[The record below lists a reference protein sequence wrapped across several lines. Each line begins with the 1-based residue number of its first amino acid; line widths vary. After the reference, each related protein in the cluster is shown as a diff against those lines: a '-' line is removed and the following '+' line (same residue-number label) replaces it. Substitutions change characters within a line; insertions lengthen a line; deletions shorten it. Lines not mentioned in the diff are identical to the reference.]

1 MKTMFLIVKCAN
13 DLEEG
18 ATFTATP
25 EEFATLVNREG
36 ADYTFDIGTTLTD
49 RVLNTVWFSVTM
61 HRVPVQVI
69 G

>member
-18 ATFTATP
+18 TTFTTTP
-25 EEFATLVNREG
+25 EEFAALVNKES

-61 HRVPVQVI
+61 RRVPVQVI